1 MGTSFISE
9 HSSEYILVAKL
20 TRVME
25 RHFERVIPIYFLSTR
40 EGSPLS
46 GGCSPSQ
53 TLKIVSV
60 FARRPKIDIP
70 NQPFIEVKFNESLF
84 EIAALASPLGIP
96 TFAGVP
102 LASSM
107 MKLSLDNDCAWFEL
121 MGSNADVIYEISLDC
136 ELLRRSSESSAID
149 GPITESELVARVLR
163 KSRAMSW
170 DEAREHMRTIRRG
183 ARADE
188 SFWYQFGAG
197 YHPFHLLMLSTNS

>member
-20 TRVME
+20 TRMME

-40 EGSPLS
+40 EGSPIS
-46 GGCSPSQ
+46 GECGPSQ

-84 EIAALASPLGIP
+84 EIADLASPLGIP

-107 MKLSLDNDCAWFEL
+107 MKVSLDNDCAWFEL
-121 MGSNADVIYEISLDC
+121 MV
-136 ELLRRSSESSAID
+136 
-149 GPITESELVARVLR
+149 
-163 KSRAMSW
+163 
-170 DEAREHMRTIRRG
+170 
-183 ARADE
+183 
-188 SFWYQFGAG
+188 
-197 YHPFHLLMLSTNS
+197 LMLMSSTRSLSTANYC